1 MSILVNASTK
11 VICQGFTGKQGTFHS
26 EAAIAYGTK
35 MVGGVAP
42 GKGGQTH
49 LDLPVFDTVLEAKER
64 TGADASVIYVPPP
77 GAADAILEAIDAEIP
92 LIVCITE
99 GIPVLDMVKVKRA
112 LSGSKSRLIG
122 PNCPGVMTPGECKI
136 GIMPGNIFKKGSVG
150 VVSRSGTLTYEAVH
164 QTTAVGLGQTSA
176 VGIGGDPVNGTNF
189 IDVLELYLADPETQS
204 IIMIGEIGGA
214 AEEDA
219 AEFIRL
225 SKVKKPMVGFIAG
238 RTAPPGRRM
247 GHAGAIVAGG
257 KGGAEDKIE
266 AMKRAGICVSD
277 SPSQLGTTLA
287 DLLKDRRVTVNGL
300 DHQYPDS
307 IAGQV
312 TFLADVLGGEPPGGL
327 DPALQWML
335 DDRPAADP
343 SRRHRRERRATRRW
357 RGSTTATRCPR
368 SASGSERR
376 CCRPLPIRRIRPGSR
391 NHGGRL
397 TGDRAAGATSR
408 GATRN
413 ELDYDRCCRPPRS
426 ARPSWARDRLAAG

>member
-1 MSILVNASTK
+1 MSILVNAATK

-42 GKGGQTH
+42 GKGGSTH
-49 LDLPVFDTVLEAKER
+49 LDLPVFNTVLEAKER
-64 TGADASVIYVPPP
+64 TGADASVVYVPPP
-77 GAADAILEAIDAEIP
+77 FAADAILEAIDAEIG

-136 GIMPGNIFKKGSVG
+136 GIMPGNIFMKGSVG

-176 VGIGGDPVNGTNF
+176 VGIGGDPVNGTDF
-189 IDVLELYLADPETQS
+189 IDILELYLADPLTTS
-204 IIMIGEIGGA
+204 IIMIGEIGGS

-225 SKVKKPMVGFIAG
+225 NKVKKPMVGFIAG

-266 AMKRAGICVSD
+266 AMKRAGIRVSD

-287 DLLKDRRVTVNGL
+287 ELLKG
-300 DHQYPDS
+300 
-307 IAGQV
+307 
-312 TFLADVLGGEPPGGL
+312 
-327 DPALQWML
+327 
-335 DDRPAADP
+335 
-343 SRRHRRERRATRRW
+343 
-357 RGSTTATRCPR
+357 
-368 SASGSERR
+368 
-376 CCRPLPIRRIRPGSR
+376 
-391 NHGGRL
+391 
-397 TGDRAAGATSR
+397 
-408 GATRN
+408 
-413 ELDYDRCCRPPRS
+413 
-426 ARPSWARDRLAAG
+426 